1 MSSLLLFV
9 DLLLLSAAAF
19 ESFPLTEQ
27 TADPLFSDENLF
39 AIRKFDEID
48 NNEDVE
54 IVEEEQETM
63 ELAATHLFHPLF
75 VSRVKGPKNQTV
87 ERSDLAR
94 QIFYTAKRK

>member
-9 DLLLLSAAAF
+9 DLLLLSAAAYK
-19 ESFPLTEQ
+19 SFPLNEHSAEQ
-27 TADPLFSDENLF
+27 LFSDENLF
-39 AIRKFDEID
+39 AIRKFDEISQ
-48 NNEDVE
+48 NEEVE

-75 VSRVKGPKNQTV
+75 VSRVKGSKNQTLD
-87 ERSDLAR
+87 RSDLSR